1 MGIGCQ
7 DADDAE
13 LPELPELP
21 EPPVAKRRLSAVA
34 ELSPALSYGMSLS
47 LMTS

>member
-13 LPELPELP
+13 LPELPEFP
-21 EPPVAKRRLSAVA
+21 EAPVAKRRLSAVK
-34 ELSPALSYGMSLS
+34 LSPTLSYGMSLS